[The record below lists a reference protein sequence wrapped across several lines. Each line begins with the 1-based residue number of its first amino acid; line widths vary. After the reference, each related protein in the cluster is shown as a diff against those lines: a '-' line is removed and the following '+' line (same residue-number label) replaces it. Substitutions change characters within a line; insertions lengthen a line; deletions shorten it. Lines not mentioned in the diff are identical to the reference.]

1 MLTSLTCLPPCL
13 GYLDFLDHL
22 CLDLPLVTQ
31 TAYPLYTITPP
42 ATSKTF
48 HVLIFTYLNCTGT
61 PTEPLSPLI
70 TITLWGNLESPFK
83 LHPSISSVYPIQGRG
98 DWSLS
103 QLP

>member
-22 CLDLPLVTQ
+22 FLDLPLFTS
-31 TAYPLYTITPP
+31 YPLYAITPP

-61 PTEPLSPLI
+61 PTEPWSPLI
-70 TITLWGNLESPFK
+70 TITLSFPVQPFSLTPFSPTSQSFK
-83 LHPSISSVYPIQGRG
+83 LTVHG
-98 DWSLS
+98 
-103 QLP
+103 